1 LATIALAPAKIVD
14 AAQMLVDRTLTP
26 MHGHVV
32 VAVVES
38 ELVCRR
44 LFKQGA
50 VVKLQ
55 AALSTDAAEPTAAD
69 VDATDGAPIEI
80 WGVVT
85 TVIKSLVS

>member
-1 LATIALAPAKIVD
+1 MRD
-14 AAQMLVDRTLTP
+14 AGIDDGDVLLVDRALIP
-26 MHGHVV
+26 LHGHVV
-32 VAVVES
+32 VAVVDS
-38 ELVCRR
+38 ELVCRQ

-55 AALSTDAAEPTAAD
+55 AAMPADAADPTAAD

-85 TVIKSLVS
+85 TVVKSLLS

>member
-1 LATIALAPAKIVD
+1 
-14 AAQMLVDRTLTP
+14 

-32 VAVVES
+32 VAVVDS

-55 AALSTDAAEPTAAD
+55 AALSADAPEPTAAD
-69 VDATDGAPIEI
+69 VVATEGAPIEI

-85 TVIKSLVS
+85 TVIKSLLS